1 VEKVPGVKSLAVPWQ
16 IGCGLGGGGIG
27 GFMRGLL
34 GSGQRDILMLLLRF
48 TNWTSRMVG
57 VVVVV
62 VEGEGGD
69 GDREIE

>member
-1 VEKVPGVKSLAVPWQ
+1 VLGRCRGRLGV
-16 IGCGLGGGGIG
+16 GLVGGIG